1 MHDSWAGDDHKE
13 EVEHNFVNVYG
24 PVIKRLMGKDGEHMG
39 GLALHF
45 REGCREKLLRGEVFH
60 HSMLFIT
67 SGRELFEQHN
77 MVPAVVFQL
86 ECVMRMDMAGIHSP
100 PPVLICVAACELH
113 CDAVRI
119 SDPGVCVPQQC
130 GAS

>member
-1 MHDSWAGDDHKE
+1 MCDCLVHGSWAGDDHKE
-13 EVEHNFVNVYG
+13 EVEQNFVNVYG

-100 PPVLICVAACELH
+100 PSPRPRLCRCLRAAL
-113 CDAVRI
+113 
-119 SDPGVCVPQQC
+119 
-130 GAS
+130 